1 MPPSKIQGRLMP
13 IDEVSIVRQCNECGT
28 EIETLTVKKDNM
40 RLFSDEL
47 VWCPKCNAD
56 MPEVRDIAGRQN
68 SIQQEQASY
77 PPVRPAR

>member
-1 MPPSKIQGRLMP
+1 MP
-13 IDEVSIVRQCNECGT
+13 IDEISIVRRCKECGT

-47 VWCPKCNAD
+47 VWCSKCNTD
-56 MPEVRDIAGRQN
+56 MPEVRDIAGRQA